1 MHFPKCKSA
10 TEVDEKVQN
19 GRKKEEEKA
28 VNKKKYKMNFAVN
41 LLELILMEKI
51 MTSVL
56 NLVKQL
62 ITLMN
67 QMKN

>member
-1 MHFPKCKSA
+1 
-10 TEVDEKVQN
+10 
-19 GRKKEEEKA
+19 
-28 VNKKKYKMNFAVN
+28 MNFAAD

-51 MTSVL
+51 MRSVL

>member
-1 MHFPKCKSA
+1 
-10 TEVDEKVQN
+10 
-19 GRKKEEEKA
+19 
-28 VNKKKYKMNFAVN
+28 MNFAAD

-51 MTSVL
+51 VMSVL

>member
-1 MHFPKCKSA
+1 MKKM
-10 TEVDEKVQN
+10 QN
-19 GRKKEEEKA
+19 GGKKAEEKE

-41 LLELILMEKI
+41 LLELILMKKI
-51 MTSVL
+51 MMSML

>member
-19 GRKKEEEKA
+19 GRKKEEEKE

-51 MTSVL
+51 MMSVL